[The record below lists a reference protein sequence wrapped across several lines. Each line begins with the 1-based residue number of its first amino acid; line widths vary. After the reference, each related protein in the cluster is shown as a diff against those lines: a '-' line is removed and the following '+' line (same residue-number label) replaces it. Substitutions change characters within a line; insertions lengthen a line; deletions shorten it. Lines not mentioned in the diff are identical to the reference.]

1 MYKNEIR
8 KYNDFCNFNVQKIRL
23 YTQKCTDEKKRKL
36 TKFILAQNGG
46 VG

>member
-8 KYNDFCNFNVQKIRL
+8 KYNDFCNFNVQKIRQ
-23 YTQKCTDEKKRKL
+23 YDQKCTDEKKRKL
-36 TKFILAQNGG
+36 TKFILPQNGG

>member
-8 KYNDFCNFNVQKIRL
+8 KYNDFCNFNVQKIRQ
-23 YTQKCTDEKKRKL
+23 YAQKCTDEKKRKL
-36 TKFILAQNGG
+36 TNFILLQNGG